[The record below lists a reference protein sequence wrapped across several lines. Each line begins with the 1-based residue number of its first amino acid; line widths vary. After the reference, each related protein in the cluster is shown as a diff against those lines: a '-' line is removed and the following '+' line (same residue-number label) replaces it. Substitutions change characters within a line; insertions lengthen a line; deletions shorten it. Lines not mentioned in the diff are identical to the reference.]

1 MENFIILF
9 LLCLI
14 WQSDDTCLCV
24 VYRLTF
30 MKFVKTF
37 KMSLRKQQGSTCLN
51 KVLSVYPIFII
62 IWNKNNHFSLETS
75 LLQSNIIINISS
87 QLRHNC
93 DVKPKLITW
102 PWYNVR
108 CLDKRHALD
117 IKKKKRICL
126 LMIWLWNTIAL
137 EPYTWTLKLIDILS
151 MCCFI
156 IFLMMHKAIRLMHVD
171 LVLDWIK
178 IMFWA

>member
-1 MENFIILF
+1 MFK
-9 LLCLI
+9 
-14 WQSDDTCLCV
+14 QS
-24 VYRLTF
+24 
-30 MKFVKTF
+30 F
-37 KMSLRKQQGSTCLN
+37 KC
-51 KVLSVYPIFII
+51 I
-62 IWNKNNHFSLETS
+62 
-75 LLQSNIIINISS
+75 SNIYHYMKQKQSFFTRNELVTKQHINISS

-126 LMIWLWNTIAL
+126 MMIWLWNTIAL